1 MGFKKGLWRIQFKSY
16 LPIIEEIEFTF
27 FFRLR
32 PLSGFLT
39 EGILQLYTSYIK
51 LGYCNA
57 KWIFLVTILV
67 KVRSVVYIKVK
78 FAWRVE

>member
-39 EGILQLYTSYIK
+39 EGILQLSMYINWVIAMQN
-51 LGYCNA
+51 GF
-57 KWIFLVTILV
+57 FLVTILV
-67 KVRSVVYIKVK
+67 KVRSVVYIKMK